1 MSRPLGS
8 KNKPKLSLVESLPV
22 EADAVD
28 FIAVSGTIE
37 AVDVNADP
45 EPVATAANA
54 GTVAVADELTD
65 EEYDAQQRER
75 VKVALSICES
85 DINSTSLK
93 PWVFDD
99 ARCLASRLKQVT
111 VGKKNGSYFVRYNGT
126 IRNDKAAPDT
136 ADVLILD
143 GDSRITADGE
153 IAAGAPDPYLVHYS
167 LQKHG
172 FSHLIYSSYSNGEQG
187 EDYYKYRV
195 LIFIKYNRKQL
206 HTLLNYFHELLHD
219 DGVMLLD
226 VKENRAWSQPWF
238 LPRVPADREHLF
250 TFHEYMEGYQPYQST
265 TDTICAAYAAAHPTI
280 QPEPIYR
287 PAPVKN
293 DYTGLKISP
302 IQLFN
307 EHWKSPVYYLQS
319 QGYRYFGSR
328 LMPPHCRET
337 SIPGIQICSQCVD
350 GVERVYSHHG
360 NDPLNNGKP
369 HDSFSCY
376 TILEHNSDEKAALI
390 TAGRSFIV
398 NGLTLEKHNQI
409 QHMKGT
415 ATTSVNWSAFEV
427 VA

>member
-126 IRNDKAAPDT
+126 IRNDKAAPDE

-143 GDSRITADGE
+143 GDSRITEDGE
-153 IAAGAPDPYLVHYS
+153 IAAPAPDPALVS
-167 LQKHG
+167 EILAKQG
-172 FSHLIYSSYSNGEQG
+172 WSHVIYSSYSNGEQG
-187 EDYYKYRV
+187 PDYYKYRV

-206 HTLLNYFHELLHD
+206 PVLLDHFHELLHAENC
-219 DGVMLLD
+219 LLFN
-226 VKENRAWSQPWF
+226 VNENRTWSQPWF
-238 LPRVPADREHLF
+238 FPRCPAERLHLFRYFEHLNGN
-250 TFHEYMEGYQPYQST
+250 EQ
-265 TDTICAAYAAAHPTI
+265 DANAICAAYEAAHPQI
-280 QPEPIYR
+280 KPEPIHR
-287 PAPVKN
+287 PNPVIKPT
-293 DYTGLKISP
+293 YGLEMLVIDA
-302 IQLFN
+302 FN
-307 EHWKSPVYYLQS
+307 EFWKSPVYYLQS

-328 LMPPHCRET
+328 LLAPHCRD
-337 SIPGIQICSQCVD
+337 SSVAGVQICSECID
-350 GVERVYSHHG
+350 GVERVYSHHS
-360 NDPLNNGKP
+360 NDPLCDGKP
-369 HDSFSCY
+369 HDAFDCY
-376 TILEHNSDEKAALI
+376 KIIEHNGNEKAALI
-390 TAGRSFIV
+390 AVGQSFMV
-398 NGLTLEKHNQI
+398 NGMTLEGWNRL
-409 QHMKGT
+409 QHAKAKAPVGI
-415 ATTSVNWSAFEV
+415 SWDSLEV
-427 VA
+427 VR

>member
-143 GDSRITADGE
+143 GDSRITEDGE
-153 IAAGAPDPYLVHYS
+153 IVAPAPDPALVHQILARQS
-167 LQKHG
+167 VPHV
-172 FSHLIYSSYSNGEQG
+172 IYSSFSNGEQG
-187 EDYYKYRV
+187 PDYYKYRV
-195 LIFIKYNRKQL
+195 LIFIKYTRQQL
-206 HTLLNYFHELLHD
+206 PVLLNHFHELLHAENC
-219 DGVMLLD
+219 LLFN
-226 VKENRAWSQPWF
+226 VSENRTWSQPWF
-238 LPRVPADREHLF
+238 LPRVPAERKHLF
-250 TFHEYMEGYQPYQST
+250 KFYEFLEGNKQ
-265 TDTICAAYAAAHPTI
+265 DADAICAAYAAAHPTI

-390 TAGRSFIV
+390 TVGRSFIV